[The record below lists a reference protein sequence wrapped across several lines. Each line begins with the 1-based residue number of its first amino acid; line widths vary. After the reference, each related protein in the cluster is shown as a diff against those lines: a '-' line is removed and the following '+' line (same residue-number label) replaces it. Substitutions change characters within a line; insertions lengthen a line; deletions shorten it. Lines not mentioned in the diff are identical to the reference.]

1 MYKLILIQWLYK
13 RGFII
18 PFYGRG
24 NDKTSCFFS
33 SYYRVP
39 KSWIVVQNHI
49 LE

>member
-18 PFYGRG
+18 PFYDGVMI
-24 NDKTSCFFS
+24 KPLVS
-33 SYYRVP
+33 SVR
-39 KSWIVVQNHI
+39 IIEFQNHGLCVQNHI